1 MKVSESSSLRPKED
15 WGRFCY
21 GYSIR
26 FLESGSDHP
35 AVRFIKSLLYL
46 F

>member
-15 WGRFCY
+15 WGRFFY
-21 GYSIR
+21 RYSIR
-26 FLESGSDHP
+26 IPEIGSDHP